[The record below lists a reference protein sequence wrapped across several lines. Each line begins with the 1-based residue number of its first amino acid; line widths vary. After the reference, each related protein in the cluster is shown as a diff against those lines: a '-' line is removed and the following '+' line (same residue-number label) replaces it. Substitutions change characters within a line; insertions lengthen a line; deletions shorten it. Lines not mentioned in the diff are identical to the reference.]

1 MARKGGEQ
9 TVWVNGIRVDL
20 VQPHQ
25 SDRVRLL
32 RAVAGF
38 TGPMPPT
45 KGGSRPLPRKK
56 HVPGQA
62 QSPRIRGDR
71 LRRALEK
78 AAAESPNFSF
88 ELFEDDASA
97 AHKPITAPSTR
108 PTRRAGQASTSAPTP
123 DQQPAAQRRQ
133 RHHGA
138 SRETPIGSGR
148 SGRVGSRDGAAN
160 LRAPEHQAIRE

>member
-1 MARKGGEQ
+1 MATNWQ
-9 TVWVNGIRVDL
+9 HVVWVNGIRVDL
-20 VQPHQ
+20 VQPRE
-25 SDRVRLL
+25 SDRLKLL
-32 RAVAGF
+32 RAVAGI
-38 TGPMPPT
+38 TGPMARSSV
-45 KGGSRPLPRKK
+45 GSRPVPRKK

-138 SRETPIGSGR
+138 SEET
-148 SGRVGSRDGAAN
+148 AAKV
-160 LRAPEHQAIRE
+160 RP